1 MAVPLRRQG
10 RVTAARGAFAERM
23 RRGDTYG
30 LLLAVIMMGY
40 VTIALLER
48 SLWERFAISVVLGGT
63 FLLTLHT
70 SHVRER
76 GFRIGVVLVLFATLS
91 TLFQAIV
98 GRHGNDGS
106 TFIVFL
112 LILAAPVV
120 ILNRI
125 LRHETI
131 GTETILGA
139 VCVYV
144 LLGIAFAGIFAAVDD
159 FDQGSFFAQK
169 SAQPATN
176 VQFLYFSFITMTT
189 VGYGDLSPATDPG
202 RVLVTFEALLGQ
214 VFLVTLVAR
223 LVSMYGVQRPGSIGD
238 PAETSIGDPAQRS
251 VGGPSPPPDGD
262 LGDRGPAR
270 DDSDV
275 DGDGDGDGRERA

>member
-1 MAVPLRRQG
+1 MA
-10 RVTAARGAFAERM
+10 RV
-23 RRGDTYG
+23 RRGDSYG
-30 LLLAVIMMGY
+30 LLLAVILVGY
-40 VTIALLER
+40 VVIALLER
-48 SLWERFAISVVLGGT
+48 SLWERFAITVVLGGT
-63 FLLTLHT
+63 FLLALFT

-76 GFRIGVVLVLFATLS
+76 GFRIGLVAVLFCILS
-91 TLFQAIV
+91 TLLQALV

-112 LILAAPVV
+112 LVLVAPVV

-144 LLGIAFAGIFAAVDD
+144 LLGIAFAGVYAAVDD
-159 FDQGSFFAQK
+159 FDHGSFFAQMHT
-169 SAQPATN
+169 PATN
-176 VQFLYFSFITMTT
+176 VEFLYFSFITMTT
-189 VGYGDLSPATDPG
+189 VGYGDLSPATDVG

-223 LVSMYGVQRPGSIGD
+223 LVSMYGVRRVPSLSTDLATAPIGPIGASD
-238 PAETSIGDPAQRS
+238 PSSESSAGEQQ
-251 VGGPSPPPDGD
+251 
-262 LGDRGPAR
+262 L
-270 DDSDV
+270 
-275 DGDGDGDGRERA
+275 E

>member
-1 MAVPLRRQG
+1 MATRQRHPG
-10 RVTAARGAFAERM
+10 RVRSATVSYAARVRE
-23 RRGDTYG
+23 GDSYG
-30 LLLAVIMMGY
+30 LLLALILVGY
-40 VTIALLER
+40 VVIAVLER
-48 SLWERFAISVVLGGT
+48 SLWERFAISVVMGGD
-63 FLLTLHT
+63 LPAHPP
-70 SHVRER
+70 HVARAA
-76 GFRIGVVLVLFATLS
+76 GAGSGSASSLVVFVILS
-91 TLFQAIV
+91 TLVQALV

-112 LILAAPVV
+112 LVLAAPIV

-159 FDQGSFFAQK
+159 FDHGSFFAQ
-169 SAQPATN
+169 SNRPATN
-176 VQFLYFSFITMTT
+176 VEFLYFSFITMTT

-202 RVLVTFEALLGQ
+202 RVIVTFEALLGQ

-238 PAETSIGDPAQRS
+238 PARAVDRRSAAQSI
-251 VGGPSPPPDGD
+251 GGPSPPPDGESP
-262 LGDRGPAR
+262 LPTSAR
-270 DDSDV
+270 
-275 DGDGDGDGRERA
+275 RAARAAGCR

>member
-1 MAVPLRRQG
+1 MPATERPHRIRD
-10 RVTAARGAFAERM
+10 ARGAFFERL

-30 LLLAVIMMGY
+30 LLLAVILVGY
-40 VTIALLER
+40 VVIAWLER
-48 SLWERFAISVVLGGT
+48 SLWERLAITVVLGAT
-63 FLLTLHT
+63 FLLALHT

-76 GFRIGVVLVLFATLS
+76 GFRIGLAAVLFATLS
-91 TLFQAIV
+91 TLLQALA

-112 LILAAPVV
+112 LVLVAPLV

-144 LLGIAFAGIFAAVDD
+144 LLGIAFAGIYAAVDD
-159 FDQGSFFAQK
+159 FDHGSFFKQMDT
-169 SAQPATN
+169 PATN
-176 VQFLYFSFITMTT
+176 VEFLYFSFITMTT
-189 VGYGDLSPATDPG
+189 VGYGDLSPATDVG
-202 RVLVTFEALLGQ
+202 RVIVTFEALLGQ

-223 LVSMYGVQRPGSIGD
+223 LVSMYGVQRTTSIGV
-238 PAETSIGDPAQRS
+238 PAETSIG
-251 VGGPSPPPDGD
+251 PPD
-262 LGDRGPAR
+262 
-270 DDSDV
+270 DDSADPP
-275 DGDGDGDGRERA
+275 GSGAEQ

>member
-1 MAVPLRRQG
+1 MI
-10 RVTAARGAFAERM
+10 FC
-23 RRGDTYG
+23 
-30 LLLAVIMMGY
+30 I
-40 VTIALLER
+40 
-48 SLWERFAISVVLGGT
+48 
-63 FLLTLHT
+63 
-70 SHVRER
+70 
-76 GFRIGVVLVLFATLS
+76 LS
-91 TLFQAIV
+91 TLLQALV

-112 LILAAPVV
+112 LVLVAPIV

-159 FDQGSFFAQK
+159 FDHGSFFAQM
-169 SAQPATN
+169 QRPATN
-176 VQFLYFSFITMTT
+176 VEFLYFSFITMTT
-189 VGYGDLSPATDPG
+189 VGYGDLSPATDVG

-223 LVSMYGVQRPGSIGD
+223 LVSMYGVHRVPNLSTDLATGAASATGATAGSTASSEG
-238 PAETSIGDPAQRS
+238 S
-251 VGGPSPPPDGD
+251 GGPSGEQEQ
-262 LGDRGPAR
+262 L
-270 DDSDV
+270 
-275 DGDGDGDGRERA
+275 E